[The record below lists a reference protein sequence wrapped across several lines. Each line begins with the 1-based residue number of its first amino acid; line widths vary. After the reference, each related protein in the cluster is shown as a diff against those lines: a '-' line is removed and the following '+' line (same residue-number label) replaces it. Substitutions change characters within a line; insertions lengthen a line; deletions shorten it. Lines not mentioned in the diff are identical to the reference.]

1 VEFHFDYNYKDIIS
15 VPAKALRAKKILLS
29 SIFILIALILFN
41 CCAYLGLIIEGYSIP
56 DIYNNHGLLPID
68 NFALSSYPAILF
80 YYYIGP
86 FLALFS
92 IMTGTMAVAVID
104 FEQLRGNPFLSY
116 IQSIKFGL
124 GRIRQLFLSELVIAL
139 FIALIVIMG
148 IIVGLITRIPYIG
161 ELLYSVFFFFPNFIV
176 ALFTTLAIFIQLLSV
191 LIMPAAVAADYKGE
205 TFRSI
210 VETFLTITRQ
220 PVRWV
225 GYTAYSIITA
235 KVASFVFAYFAYRAV
250 QLLQFMTGLG
260 GGAKI
265 DKIIASGISH
275 LPLDS
280 PVVQFIA
287 NLFPGINFGFEPLF
301 PTQVTSES
309 LAGYIMAISL
319 FLIFLIIWGYVLSI
333 VATGQ
338 AYAFAIIK
346 KKRDNYKI
354 TDEDSL
360 FFESA
365 WVDRQTNSED
375 YSKQ

>member
-161 ELLYSVFFFFPNFIV
+161 ELLYSVFFFFPNF
-176 ALFTTLAIFIQLLSV
+176 
-191 LIMPAAVAADYKGE
+191 
-205 TFRSI
+205 
-210 VETFLTITRQ
+210 
-220 PVRWV
+220 
-225 GYTAYSIITA
+225 
-235 KVASFVFAYFAYRAV
+235 
-250 QLLQFMTGLG
+250 
-260 GGAKI
+260 
-265 DKIIASGISH
+265 
-275 LPLDS
+275 
-280 PVVQFIA
+280 
-287 NLFPGINFGFEPLF
+287 NLFSFYRF
-301 PTQVTSES
+301 
-309 LAGYIMAISL
+309 
-319 FLIFLIIWGYVLSI
+319 
-333 VATGQ
+333 
-338 AYAFAIIK
+338 
-346 KKRDNYKI
+346 
-354 TDEDSL
+354 
-360 FFESA
+360 
-365 WVDRQTNSED
+365 
-375 YSKQ
+375 